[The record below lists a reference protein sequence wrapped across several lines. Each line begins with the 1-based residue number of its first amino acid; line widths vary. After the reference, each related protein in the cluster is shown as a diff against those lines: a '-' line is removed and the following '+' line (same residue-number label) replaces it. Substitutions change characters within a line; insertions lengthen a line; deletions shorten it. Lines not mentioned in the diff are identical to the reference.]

1 MFKEGTAQWLVS
13 CCLGIARCFHEDNDD
28 DAVQKSISIS
38 RTFRPVRTK
47 EQFVEK
53 IVELCEELVGRM
65 EKRNVG
71 GLNFSLV
78 FKSTKFELSSKQV
91 MLNSFIWRKE
101 DLIKHSMQILDQGW
115 PMEPMRLIGVRM
127 SNLKL
132 VSEIRRDKS
141 LNDFFGSKISKEDR
155 KV

>member
-1 MFKEGTAQWLVS
+1 
-13 CCLGIARCFHEDNDD
+13 
-28 DAVQKSISIS
+28 
-38 RTFRPVRTK
+38 
-47 EQFVEK
+47 
-53 IVELCEELVGRM
+53 
-65 EKRNVG
+65 
-71 GLNFSLV
+71 
-78 FKSTKFELSSKQV
+78 